1 MRASLRRHSAETIA
15 RQIADDIVGHRL
27 LPGARLIEA
36 RLGLQYGVSRTVI
49 REALHL
55 LASEKL
61 VVLAPDRGA
70 SIARPS
76 VAETRALF
84 ATRRLIEGA
93 MIRQFAGTADA
104 PALHTL
110 EAHLAAEQAAVQ
122 REDVPGRT
130 RLLADF
136 HVLIAQSMGNMV
148 LAQVIA
154 ELVARSSLITLLYQ
168 TRHAA
173 RDSSAEHLGILAA
186 CRQHDADLAERLML
200 DHLDHVEAS
209 LVFSAAELDALPQRT
224 TPRHPHDP
232 DSLSA

>member
-1 MRASLRRHSAETIA
+1 MAIKMRASPRRHSAETIA

-61 VVLAPDRGA
+61 VVMAPDRGA

-93 MIRQFAGTADA
+93 MIQDFANSAT
-104 PALHTL
+104 PEALHTL
-110 EAHLAAEQAAVQ
+110 DMHLAAEQAAVQ

-136 HVLIAQSMGNMV
+136 HVRIAQCMGNAV

-173 RDSSAEHLGILAA
+173 RDSSDEHRGILDA
-186 CRQHDADLAERLML
+186 CRQADATLAQARML
-200 DHLDHVEAS
+200 AHLNHVEAS
-209 LVFSAAELDALPQRT
+209 LVLGADTAE
-224 TPRHPHDP
+224 P
-232 DSLSA
+232 DSLTFSNATLS